1 MMLNGNW
8 DELESNGVK
17 EEDFVEKNDAQR
29 PEPTQKIVFWIFH
42 IANEILRLAGNV
54 SDVGG
59 LESFN
64 MWDENIVLKPL
75 SDAKA

>member
-29 PEPTQKIVFWIFH
+29 PELTQKIVF
-42 IANEILRLAGNV
+42 
-54 SDVGG
+54 
-59 LESFN
+59 
-64 MWDENIVLKPL
+64 
-75 SDAKA
+75 